1 MATAPAKP
9 AKSEAEAAPE
19 APASP
24 PTGGKGK
31 KKLIIILVAAVVL
44 LGALGGGGFFIWKK
58 KAAAAA
64 AAAAESADNE
74 DGHPAAESKEHKHH
88 GPPIFV
94 PLEPFVVNLADKG
107 TDRYAQVSV
116 TLQVENSKVS
126 DDLKTYLP
134 AIRNNILMILAHKTA
149 EELMDRTGKDA
160 LAEEILQESTRPLE
174 EARDPKKDDSGTY
187 HPIVKVHF
195 ANFIIQ

>member
-9 AKSEAEAAPE
+9 AKSEAEAAPD

-44 LGALGGGGFFIWKK
+44 LGAIGGGGFFIWQK

-64 AAAAESADNE
+64 AEAADSEG
-74 DGHPAAESKEHKHH
+74 GHPVAESKQQKDQ

-94 PLEPFVVNLADKG
+94 PLDPFVVNLADKG

-126 DDLKTYLP
+126 DDLKIYLP
-134 AIRNNILMILAHKTA
+134 AIRNNILMILAHKTS
-149 EELMDRTGKDA
+149 EELMDRAGKDV
-160 LAEEILQESTRPLE
+160 LAEEILRESTRPLKE
-174 EARDPKKDDSGTY
+174 SQDPKKKDSGAY
-187 HPIVKVHF
+187 RPILKVHF

>member
-1 MATAPAKP
+1 MATAAAKP
-9 AKSEAEAAPE
+9 AKSEAEAAPD
-19 APASP
+19 APASA

-64 AAAAESADNE
+64 AEAADSE
-74 DGHPAAESKEHKHH
+74 DGHAVAAPKEHKQH

-94 PLEPFVVNLADKG
+94 PLDPFVVNLADKG

-116 TLQVENSKVS
+116 TLQVENTKVS

-149 EELMDRTGKDA
+149 EELMDRAGKDA
-160 LAEEILQESTRPLE
+160 LAEEILQESTRPME
-174 EARDPKKDDSGTY
+174 EARDPKKNDSGGY
-187 HPIVKVHF
+187 HPILKVHF

>member
-9 AKSEAEAAPE
+9 AKSEAEAAPD

-44 LGALGGGGFFIWKK
+44 LGAIGGGGFFIWKK

-64 AAAAESADNE
+64 AEAADSE
-74 DGHPAAESKEHKHH
+74 GGGPVAESKQQKDQ

-94 PLEPFVVNLADKG
+94 PLDPFVVNLADKG

-126 DDLKTYLP
+126 DDLKIYLP
-134 AIRNNILMILAHKTA
+134 AIRNNILMILAHKTS
-149 EELMDRTGKDA
+149 EELMDRAGKNV
-160 LAEEILQESTRPLE
+160 LAEEILRESTRPLKE
-174 EARDPKKDDSGTY
+174 SQDPKKNDSKAY
-187 HPIVKVHF
+187 HPILKVHF

>member
-24 PTGGKGK
+24 PAGGKGK
-31 KKLIIILVAAVVL
+31 KKLIIILIAAVVL
-44 LGALGGGGFFIWKK
+44 LGGIGGGGFFIWKK

-64 AAAAESADNE
+64 AAAESADSE
-74 DGHPAAESKEHKHH
+74 DGHAVAEPKEHKQH

-94 PLEPFVVNLADKG
+94 PLDPFVVNLADKG

-116 TLQVENSKVS
+116 TLQVENSKIS
-126 DDLKTYLP
+126 DDLKIYLP

-149 EELMDRTGKDA
+149 EELMDRAGKDV
-160 LAEEILQESTRPLE
+160 LAEEILQESTRPLKE
-174 EARDPKKDDSGTY
+174 SRDPKKNDSDAY
-187 HPIVKVHF
+187 RPILKVHF

>member
-9 AKSEAEAAPE
+9 AKSEAEAAPD

-31 KKLIIILVAAVVL
+31 KKLIIILVAVVVL
-44 LGALGGGGFFIWKK
+44 LVAMGGGGFFIWKK

-64 AAAAESADNE
+64 EAAAAADSE
-74 DGHPAAESKEHKHH
+74 DGHPVAESKEHKDH

-126 DDLKTYLP
+126 DDLKIYLP
-134 AIRNNILMILAHKTA
+134 AIRNNILMILAHKTS
-149 EELMDRTGKDA
+149 EELMDRAGKDV
-160 LAEEILQESTRPLE
+160 LAEEILRESTRPLKE
-174 EARDPKKDDSGTY
+174 SQDPKKKDSGAY
-187 HPIVKVHF
+187 RPILKVHF

>member
-1 MATAPAKP
+1 M
-9 AKSEAEAAPE
+9 
-19 APASP
+19 
-24 PTGGKGK
+24 
-31 KKLIIILVAAVVL
+31 VAAVVL